1 MTFAPPF
8 LNFMRANTGEGP
20 LSRRTE
26 KFSELRHRPGLQP
39 FSHTKLIA
47 GRSQEPPG
55 FQCFALSLPL
65 TDET

>member
-1 MTFAPPF
+1 MTFASPF
-8 LNFMRANTGEGP
+8 LNCMRANTGEGL
-20 LSRRTE
+20 LSRWTE
-26 KFSELRHRPGLQP
+26 KFSELQHQPGLKP

-55 FQCFALSLPL
+55 FQGFALSLPL